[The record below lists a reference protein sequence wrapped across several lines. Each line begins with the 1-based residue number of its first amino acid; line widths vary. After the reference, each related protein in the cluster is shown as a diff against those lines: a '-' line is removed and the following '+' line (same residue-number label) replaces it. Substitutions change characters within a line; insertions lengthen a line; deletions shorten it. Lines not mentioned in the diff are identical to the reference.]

1 MRTTIDIDPVILE
14 QLKARQVA
22 ERKSLSTLV
31 SELLAVALADR
42 AERMTSS
49 ISWPT
54 ASLGALV
61 DIDDRDAV
69 WAVLDENA
77 AER

>member
-1 MRTTIDIDPVILE
+1 MRTTIDIDPVIME
-14 QLKARQVA
+14 QLKVRQVA

-49 ISWPT
+49 VEWPT
-54 ASLGALV
+54 GSLGARV
-61 DIDDRDAV
+61 DINDRGAV
-69 WAVLDENA
+69 WAVLDKPC
-77 AER
+77 RS

>member
-1 MRTTIDIDPVILE
+1 MRTTVDIDPVILE

-42 AERMTSS
+42 AERTTSS
-49 ISWPT
+49 LSWPT
-54 ASLGALV
+54 GSLGARV
-61 DIDDRDAV
+61 DIDDQDAV
-69 WAVLDENA
+69 WAVLDEKS

>member
-1 MRTTIDIDPVILE
+1 
-14 QLKARQVA
+14 LKVRQVA

-42 AERMTSS
+42 ADRITNS

-61 DIDDRDAV
+61 NIDNRDAM
-69 WAVLDENA
+69 WAVLDDNA
-77 AER
+77 ADR

>member
-1 MRTTIDIDPVILE
+1 MRTTIDIDPVIME
-14 QLKARQVA
+14 QLKVRQVA

-42 AERMTSS
+42 TERTKSS
-49 ISWPT
+49 ISWPS
-54 ASLGALV
+54 ASLGARV
-61 DIDDRDAV
+61 DIDDRDAI
-69 WAVLDENA
+69 WAALDENA

>member
-22 ERKSLSTLV
+22 ERKSLSILV
-31 SELLAVALADR
+31 CELLAVALADR
-42 AERMTSS
+42 SERMTSAV
-49 ISWPT
+49 SWPT
-54 ASLGALV
+54 GSLGARV

-69 WAVLDENA
+69 WAVLDENPT
-77 AER
+77 ER